1 MKKKIR
7 FSILA
12 VKLLMGAVF
21 FGALMCILN
30 NIVGY
35 VEFKKQMEAMYG
47 TITRQLAYTGS
58 SYIEGDYISSWLYS
72 GPDEHWGL
80 ANEKLQELTETGEL
94 AFIYVTVVAE
104 DYKSRTYIFDTI
116 NELVNSEQYQIIP
129 FGKVSSLEKKDSA
142 YIERLR
148 NVIEKG
154 QPYSTFEYKKG
165 GGHVTSAVP
174 VKDSN
179 NRVVAIMSA
188 VKPMKEIA
196 LYRANY
202 LRSSIWSAVA
212 LTIVFLILYTSSLY
226 FGIIKPIVLIND
238 ETLHFAENHGEL
250 TGKLKKIKNIDEIGT
265 LAKSV
270 EKMSKD
276 MSRYI
281 SELTNATA
289 EKERL
294 GAELNVAKNIQAE
307 MLPRV
312 FPPYEN
318 HPELELYATMEPAKE
333 VGGDF
338 YDFFIIDDDHF
349 CVVVGDVSGKGVPAA
364 LFMVIAKTLLKDAAM
379 HSDSPADIF
388 SRVNDILCE
397 GNATSLFVTCWLGIL
412 TISTG
417 ELQFANAGHTHPVI
431 LHNNEYSFLK
441 SKPNLMLGA
450 MSGMPYKNHD
460 YKMDDGDRLFLYT
473 DGVTEASNPQN
484 ELYGAE
490 RLLKVLDSTK
500 GMHSKE
506 ILSFVRDDIEGFVN
520 GAPQFDDITMLEMA
534 VKHE

>member
-1 MKKKIR
+1 M
-7 FSILA
+7 
-12 VKLLMGAVF
+12 
-21 FGALMCILN
+21 
-30 NIVGY
+30 
-35 VEFKKQMEAMYG
+35 
-47 TITRQLAYTGS
+47 
-58 SYIEGDYISSWLYS
+58 
-72 GPDEHWGL
+72 
-80 ANEKLQELTETGEL
+80 
-94 AFIYVTVVAE
+94 
-104 DYKSRTYIFDTI
+104 
-116 NELVNSEQYQIIP
+116 
-129 FGKVSSLEKKDSA
+129 
-142 YIERLR
+142 
-148 NVIEKG
+148 
-154 QPYSTFEYKKG
+154 
-165 GGHVTSAVP
+165 
-174 VKDSN
+174 
-179 NRVVAIMSA
+179 
-188 VKPMKEIA
+188 
-196 LYRANY
+196 
-202 LRSSIWSAVA
+202 
-212 LTIVFLILYTSSLY
+212 
-226 FGIIKPIVLIND
+226 LIND
-238 ETLHFAENHGEL
+238 ETLHFAESHGEL

-379 HSDSPADIF
+379 HSESPADIF

-431 LHNNEYSFLK
+431 LHNNEYSFLE

-473 DGVTEASNPQN
+473 DGVTEASNSQN
-484 ELYGAE
+484 ELYGDE
-490 RLLKVLDSTK
+490 RLLKVLNSTK

>member
-1 MKKKIR
+1 MKKK
-7 FSILA
+7 FKVSILA
-12 VKLLMGAVF
+12 VKLLMGAVL
-21 FGALMCILN
+21 FGALMCLLN

-47 TITRQLAYTGS
+47 TITKQLAYTGS
-58 SYIEGDYISSWLYS
+58 SYIEADRISSWLVY
-72 GPDEHWGL
+72 GPDEYWGA

-94 AFIYVTVVAE
+94 AFIYVTTVSS

-116 NELVNSEQYQIIP
+116 NELVSSDSYKIIP
-129 FGKVSSLEKKDSA
+129 FGTISSLEKKSSE

-154 QPYSTFEYKKG
+154 EPYSTFEYKKG

-174 VKDSN
+174 VRDSN
-179 NRVVAIMSA
+179 NRIVAIMSA

-202 LRSSIWSAVA
+202 LRSSIWSAVL
-212 LTIVFLILYTSSLY
+212 LTLVFLVLYTSSLY
-226 FGIIKPIVLIND
+226 FSIIKPIVLIND
-238 ETLHFAENHGEL
+238 ETLHFAETHGEV
-250 TGKLKKIKNIDEIGT
+250 TGKLKKIRNIDEIGT

-270 EKMSKD
+270 EKMSAD
-276 MSRYI
+276 MIRYI
-281 SELTNATA
+281 KDLTYATA

-294 GAELNVAKNIQAE
+294 GAELDVAKKIQAE

-318 HPELELYATMEPAKE
+318 HPEIELYATMEPAKE

-338 YDFFIIDDDHF
+338 YDFFMIDDDHF
-349 CVVVGDVSGKGVPAA
+349 ALVVGDVSGKGIPAA

-388 SRVNDILCE
+388 TRVNDILCD
-397 GNATSLFVTCWLGIL
+397 GNESGLFVTCWLGIL

-417 ELQFANAGHTHPVI
+417 NLQFANAGHAQPVFF
-431 LHNNEYSFLK
+431 HENDFKFLDT
-441 SKPNLMLGA
+441 KPNLMLGA
-450 MSGMPYKNHD
+450 MSGMPYKNHSLTMQ
-460 YKMDDGDRLFLYT
+460 KGDRIFVYT
-473 DGVTEASNPQN
+473 DGVTEAADSSNK
-484 ELYGAE
+484 LYGE
-490 RLLKVLDSTK
+490 DRLLSVLKMTL
-500 GMHSKE
+500 GMSSKE

-520 GAPQFDDITMLEMA
+520 GAAQFDDITMLEMA
-534 VKHE
+534 VKYE

>member
-202 LRSSIWSAVA
+202 LS
-212 LTIVFLILYTSSLY
+212 
-226 FGIIKPIVLIND
+226 
-238 ETLHFAENHGEL
+238 
-250 TGKLKKIKNIDEIGT
+250 
-265 LAKSV
+265 
-270 EKMSKD
+270 
-276 MSRYI
+276 
-281 SELTNATA
+281 
-289 EKERL
+289 
-294 GAELNVAKNIQAE
+294 
-307 MLPRV
+307 
-312 FPPYEN
+312 
-318 HPELELYATMEPAKE
+318 
-333 VGGDF
+333 
-338 YDFFIIDDDHF
+338 
-349 CVVVGDVSGKGVPAA
+349 
-364 LFMVIAKTLLKDAAM
+364 
-379 HSDSPADIF
+379 
-388 SRVNDILCE
+388 
-397 GNATSLFVTCWLGIL
+397 
-412 TISTG
+412 
-417 ELQFANAGHTHPVI
+417 
-431 LHNNEYSFLK
+431 
-441 SKPNLMLGA
+441 
-450 MSGMPYKNHD
+450 
-460 YKMDDGDRLFLYT
+460 
-473 DGVTEASNPQN
+473 
-484 ELYGAE
+484 
-490 RLLKVLDSTK
+490 
-500 GMHSKE
+500 
-506 ILSFVRDDIEGFVN
+506 LSFHFYQYAQYNSSMDPSYICRNE
-520 GAPQFDDITMLEMA
+520 
-534 VKHE
+534 